1 MFSLETVTVK
11 TVKSRTGGVHKR
23 FTSPGSS
30 NSDSDEAEETEKKG
44 LKISNSNQYHC
55 EHDELFLCRCGSTF

>member
-23 FTSPGSS
+23 FTTPGSS
-30 NSDSDEAEETEKKG
+30 NSDSDEAEETKKG
-44 LKISNSNQYHC
+44 
-55 EHDELFLCRCGSTF
+55 

>member
-23 FTSPGSS
+23 FTTPGSS
-30 NSDSDEAEETEKKG
+30 NSDSDEAEETKKG

-55 EHDELFLCRCGSTF
+55 EHNELFLCRCGSIF